1 MKSWM
6 LEAGLSSGGA
16 IVSGAAV
23 MKKLEGHNKCLDLW
37 WMYFMWILASFVISC
52 MCFYFVWDGC
62 WVNKSPF
69 CINLFV
75 SLSVVLLVFC

>member
-52 MCFYFVWDGC
+52 MCFILYGTGAGLIKVPFVL
-62 WVNKSPF
+62 
-69 CINLFV
+69 I
-75 SLSVVLLVFC
+75 